1 MPKIPTFTTE
11 ATITGE
17 VGSVKSNIQMGLNQT
32 IGSALAP
39 VTKEIVQHAV
49 KKKDFENKTEAL
61 RLEND
66 FIRDMQDVY
75 TEAGNL
81 ENDDQAQ
88 SIVKS
93 KSNI

>member
-17 VGSVKSNIQMGLNQT
+17 VGSVKSNIQMSLDQT

-39 VTKEIVQHAV
+39 VTKEIIQHRV
-49 KKKDFENKTEAL
+49 KQKDFENKTEAM

-66 FIRDMQDVY
+66 FIRDMQDV
-75 TEAGNL
+75 
-81 ENDDQAQ
+81 
-88 SIVKS
+88 
-93 KSNI
+93 